1 MSTSDAP
8 PPTPSTPST
17 PVRSEGAPPDA
28 SPADSSGTSPSPAV
42 PRPAAPPAASPDAAT
57 PAPKVP
63 APPTGAHRDPA
74 SQVPDAELFPAPNAP
89 FTTTFG
95 THVLGAV
102 LGLLLA
108 PIGMGVTLLG
118 QSRIL
123 VAQVD
128 GWTASADLAG
138 IVLVTIGL
146 LLLGTVLVLALWTPA
161 LPTAGGLLLTVAGG
175 VYLYAP
181 WFARERTLVVLPSE
195 HWHVT
200 LTQVTVAGTSGTVLV
215 TGFLLLVA
223 GLVAIAARRQ
233 GIHLGVFRE
242 RHHPGRATLPPPR
255 SPRPPTTPPTTATT
269 PPTTTTPPAG

>member
-1 MSTSDAP
+1 M
-8 PPTPSTPST
+8 
-17 PVRSEGAPPDA
+17 
-28 SPADSSGTSPSPAV
+28 
-42 PRPAAPPAASPDAAT
+42 
-57 PAPKVP
+57 
-63 APPTGAHRDPA
+63 
-74 SQVPDAELFPAPNAP
+74 PDAELFPAPNAP

-161 LPTAGGLLLTVAGG
+161 LPTPAGCVLTVAGG

-200 LTQVTVAGTSGTVLV
+200 LTAGDRGRDV
-215 TGFLLLVA
+215 GHGA
-223 GLVAIAARRQ
+223 GDRASCCWWRGSWPIAARRQ

-255 SPRPPTTPPTTATT
+255 SPRPPTTPPTSAT